1 VLKTGKV
8 LSNERKISKQAMT
21 RNKTQNRKIKIALV
35 LTILIAMIFG
45 KNLLE
50 RKNFNE
56 LGDSFISFYEDRLMV
71 ESYIFSISEKLFR
84 IKLLVNHCEFESDY
98 SHVIDE
104 IIDYEEGILTLV
116 HEFENTKLT
125 ITEEGFLTDFKKI
138 IQENLRIA
146 DYASLYS
153 DSTGINEKR
162 VKEYNSYIERA
173 ILDLEKLSQIQL
185 DEGKILAMNSD
196 KVVNRSKIWAQFEVA
211 ALVILLVI
219 IYLLIYTSRSIR
231 NGIVD

>member
-1 VLKTGKV
+1 MPK
-8 LSNERKISKQAMT
+8 
-21 RNKTQNRKIKIALV
+21 NKNQNRKLKAAIV

-45 KNLLE
+45 KNVLE

-104 IIDYEEGILTLV
+104 IIGYEEDILKLV
-116 HEFENTKLT
+116 VDFENTKLT
-125 ITEEGFLTDFKKI
+125 NVEAGFLNDFKGI
-138 IQENLRIA
+138 IKDNLRIS
-146 DYASLYS
+146 DYALLYS
-153 DSTGINEKR
+153 DESGINASK

-173 ILDLEKLSQIQL
+173 ITDLEKLSQIQL

-219 IYLLIYTSRSIR
+219 IYLLIYTSRNIR
-231 NGIVD
+231 TGIVD

>member
-1 VLKTGKV
+1 
-8 LSNERKISKQAMT
+8 MT
-21 RNKTQNRKIKIALV
+21 RSKAQNRKIKIAFV
-35 LTILIAMIFG
+35 LTFLIALIFG

-50 RKNFNE
+50 RRNFNE

-104 IIDYEEGILTLV
+104 IIEYEEGILALV

-153 DSTGINEKR
+153 DSTGINKKNVR
-162 VKEYNSYIERA
+162 EYNSYIERA
-173 ILDLEKLSQIQL
+173 IADLEKLSQIQL
-185 DEGKILAMNSD
+185 EEGKILAMNSD
-196 KVVNRSKIWAQFEVA
+196 KVVNKSKIWAQFEVA

-219 IYLLIYTSRSIR
+219 IYLLIYSTRSIR
-231 NGIVD
+231 NRMVD

>member
-1 VLKTGKV
+1 
-8 LSNERKISKQAMT
+8 MT
-21 RNKTQNRKIKIALV
+21 RSKNQNRKIKVAMV

-50 RKNFNE
+50 RKNFNQ
-56 LGDSFISFYEDRLMV
+56 LGDSFISFYEDRLVV

-104 IIDYEEGILTLV
+104 IIQYEEGILTLV

-153 DSTGINEKR
+153 DSSGINSVK

-173 ILDLEKLSQIQL
+173 ITDLEKLSQIQL
-185 DEGKILAMNSD
+185 EEGKILAMNSD

>member
-1 VLKTGKV
+1 M
-8 LSNERKISKQAMT
+8 SK
-21 RNKTQNRKIKIALV
+21 NKNQNRKLKAAIV

-45 KNLLE
+45 KNVLE

-98 SHVIDE
+98 SHVIDD
-104 IIDYEEGILTLV
+104 IVAYEEDILGLV
-116 HEFENTKLT
+116 IDFENTKLT
-125 ITEEGFLTDFKKI
+125 NVEAEFLGDFKGI
-138 IQENLRIA
+138 IQNNLRIS
-146 DYASLYS
+146 DYALLYS
-153 DSTGINEKR
+153 EESGINAEK
-162 VKEYNSYIERA
+162 VIEYNSYIERA
-173 ILDLEKLSQIQL
+173 ITDLEKLSQIQL

-219 IYLLIYTSRSIR
+219 IYLLIYTSRNIR
-231 NGIVD
+231 TGIVD

>member
-1 VLKTGKV
+1 
-8 LSNERKISKQAMT
+8 MT
-21 RNKTQNRKIKIALV
+21 RNKTQNRKIKVALV

-104 IIDYEEGILTLV
+104 IIAYEEGILTLV

-153 DSTGINEKR
+153 DSSGINEMK

-185 DEGKILAMNSD
+185 EEGKILAMNSD

-219 IYLLIYTSRSIR
+219 IYLLIYTSRTIR
-231 NGIVD
+231 DGIVD